1 MTALTER
8 LNLKQ
13 KIKKANGRKT
23 KALVDFVLV
32 QLIKCL
38 TAFVGIILKA
48 TPKRAQKTQKASFA

>member
-23 KALVDFVLV
+23 KPLVDFVLV

-48 TPKRAQKTQKASFA
+48 TPKRVQKTQKASFA